1 MSALDTVLPLP
12 RLLEIDHVDLAIPA
26 ARAWDVLRNTDL
38 AHHALLV
45 RALFAIRTLPDR
57 LDGATK
63 GPATLRISDL
73 TSSVTAP
80 GFQVL
85 VEHPGREV
93 VVGAIGKVWHLE
105 IPFVHVGS
113 AEAFT
118 AFATPGFAKV
128 AWALRV
134 VPLGEQECR
143 VEVEVRVD
151 ATDEDAW
158 GKFRRYFVLI
168 GLGSRFIRHSLLSGL
183 ARQYGTPDAKENER
197 PLPGDELLP
206 DATDQVSLAIDVH
219 APPSALWPWI
229 VQMGGHRAGFYSIDL
244 LDNENVRSAREIHP
258 ELGKLKVGDV
268 IPATRTSSDGFE
280 VLRIA
285 EERELVLGGL
295 FDPELKT
302 QLRFDAPRPL
312 HFWQITWSFVLEP
325 RGDGTT
331 RLHTRARARYASSG
345 ASHAAWIRPVHWLM
359 QSAQLRALAARAEG
373 RLPRDDWRDVTE
385 GAGGALVMAAAFLTP
400 FMRHARRHWG
410 LDEATASRVLP
421 GDELIPKPDW
431 DWTHGIEIAA
441 SAAEV
446 WPWIAQIGAERGG
459 FYSYQWLENVAGCK
473 VHNAERVHPELAVG
487 PHDSISLHPK
497 MPPLPVARYEAGS
510 HFVVHAKADEA
521 ARAAGKPWVET
532 SWGFYLEPLGPDR
545 CRFVSRFRCATSPD
559 ALAHLEYGPLL
570 VEPIGFAM
578 DRRML
583 LGVKARAEARPAA
596 KATKVRRAK
605 KPKAAH
611 A

>member
-26 ARAWDVLRNTDL
+26 ARAWDVLRSADL

-45 RALFAIRTLPDR
+45 RALFAIRT
-57 LDGATK
+57 ATQ
-63 GPATLRISDL
+63 GSQAPVTLRISDL
-73 TSSVTAP
+73 TSSISRP

-85 VEHPGREV
+85 AEQPGSEV

-105 IPFVHVGS
+105 IPFVHVGN
-113 AEAFT
+113 ADAFA

-134 VPLGEQECR
+134 VPRGAEECR
-143 VEVEVRVD
+143 VEIEVRVD

-168 GLGSRFIRHSLLSGL
+168 GPGSRFIRHSLLSGL

-206 DATDQVSLAIDVH
+206 DATDQVSLAIDVQ

-244 LDNENVRSAREIHP
+244 LDNENVRSARELHP
-258 ELGKLKVGDV
+258 EWGDLKVGDV
-268 IPATRTSSDGFE
+268 IPATRSAAGGFE

-285 EERELVLGGL
+285 RERELVLGGL

-359 QSAQLRALAARAEG
+359 QTAQLRALAARAEG
-373 RLPRDDWRDVTE
+373 RLPRDDWRDVAE

-410 LDEATASRVLP
+410 IDEATARRPLP
-421 GDELIPKPDW
+421 GDELVAKPDW

-473 VHNAERVHPELAVG
+473 VQNAERVHPELAVG

-510 HFVVHAKADEA
+510 YFVVHAKADPA
-521 ARAAGKPWVET
+521 APVET
-532 SWGFYLEPLGPDR
+532 SWGFYLEPLGEAR
-545 CRFVSRFRCATSPD
+545 CRFVSRFRCAMSPD

-583 LGVKARAEARPAA
+583 LGVKARAEAAKTAKTA
-596 KATKVRRAK
+596 KARKVKKAK
-605 KPKAAH
+605 TAH

>member
-1 MSALDTVLPLP
+1 MSALDTVLPMP

-26 ARAWDVLRNTDL
+26 ARAWDILRNTDL

-57 LDGATK
+57 LDGTAK
-63 GPATLRISDL
+63 GPVALRISDL
-73 TSSVTAP
+73 TSSISAP

-85 VEHPGREV
+85 SEHPGREV

-134 VPLGEQECR
+134 VPLGEQECK
-143 VEVEVRVD
+143 VEIEVRVD

-168 GLGSRFIRHSLLSGL
+168 GPGSRFIRHSLLSGL
-183 ARQYGTPDAKENER
+183 AREYGTPDAKENER

-229 VQMGGHRAGFYSIDL
+229 VQMGGQRAGFYSIDL
-244 LDNENVRSAREIHP
+244 LDNENVRSARELHP
-258 ELGKLKVGDV
+258 ELAKLKVGDV
-268 IPATRTSSDGFE
+268 IPATRSSADGFE

-359 QSAQLRALAARAEG
+359 QSVQLRALAARAEG

-400 FMRHARRHWG
+400 FMRQARRHWG
-410 LDEATASRVLP
+410 LDEATASRALP
-421 GDELIPKPDW
+421 GDELSRSPTGTGPTASRSTLRRRKCGRGSRRSAR
-431 DWTHGIEIAA
+431 TAAA
-441 SAAEV
+441 STATSGSRT
-446 WPWIAQIGAERGG
+446 WP
-459 FYSYQWLENVAGCK
+459 
-473 VHNAERVHPELAVG
+473 
-487 PHDSISLHPK
+487 D
-497 MPPLPVARYEAGS
+497 ARSRTPSACT
-510 HFVVHAKADEA
+510 
-521 ARAAGKPWVET
+521 R
-532 SWGFYLEPLGPDR
+532 SWRWGRTTPSRCTRR
-545 CRFVSRFRCATSPD
+545 CRRSRWCAT
-559 ALAHLEYGPLL
+559 
-570 VEPIGFAM
+570 
-578 DRRML
+578 
-583 LGVKARAEARPAA
+583 RPAA
-596 KATKVRRAK
+596 TSSCTRRPTRPRGASVPASLGWRPAGASTWSRSGRTAAGSSAAFAARPRRTRSPTSSTVRCSWSPSGSPWTAGCCS
-605 KPKAAH
+605 A
-611 A
+611 